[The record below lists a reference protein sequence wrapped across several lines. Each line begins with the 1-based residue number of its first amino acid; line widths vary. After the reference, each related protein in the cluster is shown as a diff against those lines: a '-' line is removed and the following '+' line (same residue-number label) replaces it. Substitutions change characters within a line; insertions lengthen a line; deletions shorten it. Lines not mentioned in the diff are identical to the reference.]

1 MSSVTVTLPPEAAD
15 DAFLAASEVHGSI
28 ASEHS
33 AAPRPRRKSVLSFA
47 AESAERTGIKA
58 IPSHRHW

>member
-28 ASEHS
+28 ASDS
-33 AAPRPRRKSVLSFA
+33 AAPRTPRMPRRKSVLSA
-47 AESAERTGIKA
+47 AERTGIKA